1 MFYNKV
7 KALAGALCVC
17 AVAGTLLAGCGGE
30 KHPAGKASEEV
41 TRVGMLV
48 NLNVS
53 EQQYTSIIRAAE
65 KRAGMKPSVVTYY
78 DNMASMMMGLESKS
92 VDEISVYQCMA
103 DYMTSANPKLVPVDY
118 TKVKLEDSF
127 CCAVRENDKEL
138 LELLN
143 KGIESMKEDGS
154 LDALTE
160 QYIKNAKGSKTMPA
174 VPLTKIEGAETI
186 KIGFTGDLPPI
197 DLTLADGSPAGFNT
211 AVLSELGKRM
221 GRNIELVPIT
231 SGSRATALESRTID
245 VVFWAVVPAENV
257 ANPRPA
263 DIDRPKGLVM
273 TKPYF
278 TDKITHVAL
287 KK

>member
-1 MFYNKV
+1 MTTDATQFQRTASFERNEIFLDK
-7 KALAGALCVC
+7 GFCLCYTRE
-17 AVAGTLLAGCGGE
+17 GKIFLL
-30 KHPAGKASEEV
+30 
-41 TRVGMLV
+41 
-48 NLNVS
+48 
-53 EQQYTSIIRAAE
+53 
-65 KRAGMKPSVVTYY
+65 
-78 DNMASMMMGLESKS
+78 
-92 VDEISVYQCMA
+92 
-103 DYMTSANPKLVPVDY
+103 
-118 TKVKLEDSF
+118 
-127 CCAVRENDKEL
+127 
-138 LELLN
+138 
-143 KGIESMKEDGS
+143 
-154 LDALTE
+154 
-160 QYIKNAKGSKTMPA
+160 
-174 VPLTKIEGAETI
+174 IEGAEII

-231 SGSRATALESRTID
+231 SGSRATALESRAID